1 MKRKASLGEKLPTH
15 LGCTVAHVCAW
26 RGLPD
31 SNGAELLLL
40 RATNLRLRPFP
51 PSSFLPNVTSLTR
64 VLIGGGGSK
73 QINRHRFNSLLSSA
87 RLLAEVVRVNI
98 SILHSS
104 WEATFRLCSDS
115 SAEDGTRRLTL
126 PISAKGHAAF
136 MGAIK
141 TCSCQE
147 RRAQKEQEY
156 NRFPY
161 FSSGSVLRGSHAQP
175 RPCIWS
181 FTSPVTVHTFTLA
194 Y

>member
-1 MKRKASLGEKLPTH
+1 MERKASWGEKLPTH
-15 LGCTVAHVCAW
+15 LGCAVAHVRAR

-40 RATNLRLRPFP
+40 RAPNLLLRPFP
-51 PSSFLPNVTSLTR
+51 PGSFLPKRDLAHSCANWGR
-64 VLIGGGGSK
+64 GRRGSK

-87 RLLAEVVRVNI
+87 RLLAEAVGVNI

-104 WEATFRLCSDS
+104 WEATFQLCSDS

-136 MGAIK
+136 TGAIK

-147 RRAQKEQEY
+147 TRAQREEEY
-156 NRFPY
+156 NRFP
-161 FSSGSVLRGSHAQP
+161 
-175 RPCIWS
+175 
-181 FTSPVTVHTFTLA
+181 
-194 Y
+194 

>member
-1 MKRKASLGEKLPTH
+1 MCVLGGAFLTLMEQNCFSCGQQICCSDAS
-15 LGCTVAHVCAW
+15 
-26 RGLPD
+26 
-31 SNGAELLLL
+31 
-40 RATNLRLRPFP
+40 
-51 PSSFLPNVTSLTR
+51 LPNVTSLTR
-64 VLIGGGGSK
+64 VLIGGVGSGGGK

-104 WEATFRLCSDS
+104 WEATFQLCSDS

-147 RRAQKEQEY
+147 RHKHRKRRNTTGFHISAQVLYPEAHTHSHG
-156 NRFPY
+156 PA
-161 FSSGSVLRGSHAQP
+161 SGALP
-175 RPCIWS
+175 P
-181 FTSPVTVHTFTLA
+181 L
-194 Y
+194 

>member
-15 LGCTVAHVCAW
+15 LGCAAAHVRAR

-40 RATNLRLRPFP
+40 RATNLLLRRFP
-51 PSSFLPNVTSLTR
+51 PKRDLAHSCANWGCGV
-64 VLIGGGGSK
+64 GGGK

-104 WEATFRLCSDS
+104 WEATFQLCSDS

-147 RRAQKEQEY
+147 RHEHRKRRNTTGFHISAQGLYPEAHTHSHG
-156 NRFPY
+156 PA
-161 FSSGSVLRGSHAQP
+161 SGALP
-175 RPCIWS
+175 P
-181 FTSPVTVHTFTLA
+181 L
-194 Y
+194 